1 MKKGIV
7 VLLIALALVILVSP
21 GILGRLAERSV
32 DNNFEQAARDSG
44 EIQISSTGF
53 ERGWFTS
60 AGQHRVE
67 LREGELYYMLLGAT
81 DEFSSDSLPVLLID
95 TRLDHG
101 LIPFSSMNR
110 DHGSLMPGLG
120 NAISTLSL
128 QLADGSVVPLPGTLY
143 STVGIMGELQSRL
156 VLEADSLHS
165 GNTQLDFGGA
175 EFLLSS
181 DARSGSIGLQGALQS
196 LAIESLDYTVL
207 LGRFSVDL
215 ALTQSG
221 YGFMVGPVDLA
232 LKSFSV
238 EDDTSSSGGGPFHLR
253 SDSSITDERLNASLE
268 LQLESAPLPLGGTG
282 SVQLHARLEN
292 ADAAAVGR
300 FKQSLD
306 ASRDPDYGQADTID
320 LQGDLMHLLAGGMSL
335 HIDQLDING
344 PFGDIT
350 SRFSATL
357 AETPVD
363 RFSWAGALLA
373 LELSADVSLP
383 AELVDTGAEFSSEM
397 QAAIDAGFLLPK
409 GEYYVMQAVFK
420 KGLLNVNGAP
430 MSIPLMGFE

>member
-7 VLLIALALVILVSP
+7 VLLIALALVLLVSP
-21 GILGRLAERSV
+21 GIIGRLAEQSV
-32 DNNFEQAARDSG
+32 DNSFDQAAQDSG
-44 EIQISSTGF
+44 EIAISSTGF

-67 LREGELYYMLLGAT
+67 LREGELYYMLLGASG
-81 DEFSSDSLPVLLID
+81 DFSSDSLPVLLID

-120 NAISTLSL
+120 SAISTLSL
-128 QLADGSVVPLPGTLY
+128 ELVDGSVVPLPGAMY
-143 STVGIMGELQSRL
+143 STVGLLGELQSRL
-156 VLEADSLHS
+156 VLQADSLDS
-165 GNTQLDFGGA
+165 GDTQLDWGSA
-175 EFLLSS
+175 EFLMSS
-181 DARSGSIGLQGALQS
+181 DARSGSIGAQGALQS
-196 LAIESLDYTVL
+196 LAIESLVETVL

-215 ALTQSG
+215 ALTESG
-221 YGFMVGPVDLA
+221 YGFMVGPADLA
-232 LKSFSV
+232 LESFSV
-238 EDDTSSSGGGPFHLR
+238 TDDTTSSGGPFHMR
-253 SDSSITDERLNASLE
+253 SDSRISDERLNANLE
-268 LQLESAPLPLGGTG
+268 LQFENTPLPLGGTG

-306 ASRDPDYGQADTID
+306 ASRDPDNERADAVD

-335 HIDQLDING
+335 HIDQLDISG

-357 AETPVD
+357 AETPSD
-363 RFSWAGALLA
+363 QFSWAGALLA

-383 AELVDTGAEFSSEM
+383 AELVDMAVKVSSEM
-397 QAAIDAGFLLPK
+397 QAAIGAGFLLPE
-409 GEYYVMQAVFK
+409 GDYYVMQAVFK
-420 KGLLNVNGAP
+420 KGLLTVNGAP